1 MAFLKLDSLFGSNEP
16 NVIDSFQIASF
27 LLTVFK
33 LALNINKDMKCT

>member
-16 NVIDSFQIASF
+16 VIDSFQIASF